1 MLGIEGDFWVFA
13 YGSLM
18 WDPRFP
24 VVDSRP
30 ARLNGYHRALCVLSI
45 QNRGTPERPG
55 LVVGLKRGGSCVG
68 RALFVEH
75 THTRETLN
83 YLTQRELT
91 NHVYAPRLISVR
103 LENNTKVE
111 ALAFVARPDNPQYAG
126 HLDTEAQAR
135 YVLQGHGPYGSSLDY
150 LRNVCRH
157 LDEFGITDGPLH
169 ATLAFAEGGCSH
181 QRA

>member
-1 MLGIEGDFWVFA
+1 MLGIDGDFWVFA

-24 VVDSRP
+24 VRESHP
-30 ARLNGYHRALCVLSI
+30 ARLAGYHRALCILSI
-45 QNRGTPERPG
+45 QNRGTPDQPG

-68 RALFVEH
+68 RALFVER
-75 THTRETLN
+75 THAPSTLD
-83 YLTQRELT
+83 YLTQRELI
-91 NHVYAPRLISVR
+91 NHVYEPRLLPVR
-103 LENNTKVE
+103 LKANAQVA
-111 ALAFVARPDNPQYAG
+111 ALTFVARPDNPQYAG
-126 HLDTEAQAR
+126 HLDTETQAR

-169 ATLAFAEGGCSH
+169 ATLACAERSV
-181 QRA
+181 